1 MTVGVIGGL
10 LAVNVLAG
18 GASGQGGKVFGPPIP
33 TKPATVT
40 TSKGATTK
48 GATNRI
54 AGRARTTTK
63 KATGIRLAK
72 KTTATARRSV
82 KTKKRVTV
90 TTAAGEQLILDETGH
105 GGNASASGAAGSDTG
120 FTVEVIEGLPT
131 TVPAGGGAA
140 RAVGAIVQTTLPRPS
155 VLTVGTSVI
164 ATPSTTVVGSTSTT
178 STSTT
183 TTLLGLVGPT
193 TTTTLLGQV
202 ATTTT
207 TAVAGATTS
216 TTSTTIGQSRTPIT
230 GFLETGFR
238 MFKNGIP
245 QSDVVWCAALAN
257 NDATRQQGLKG
268 RTNLSGYDAVLFS
281 FGVDTTTAFTMDGTL
296 IPLSLAWF
304 GADGKF
310 LGSANLAVVPVGQT
324 SPTYSPPSPYRYA
337 LEVPQGSLGGLGVT
351 SDSVLVFGLTCR
363 TS

>member
-33 TKPATVT
+33 SKPATVT

-48 GATNRI
+48 PATTRGVTNPV
-54 AGRARTTTK
+54 ASRAPTTTK
-63 KATGIRLAK
+63 KATRTHLAK
-72 KTTATARRSV
+72 KTIVTRRRTV
-82 KTKKRVTV
+82 KTKKQVTA
-90 TTAAGEQLILDETGH
+90 TTAAGEQVILDETGQ
-105 GGNASASGAAGSDTG
+105 GGNASAGGAAGSDTG

-140 RAVGAIVQTTLPRPS
+140 PVIGAIVKTTLPRPS
-155 VLTVGTSVI
+155 VLTVATSVI
-164 ATPSTTVVGSTSTT
+164 TTPSTTVVDSTSTT
-178 STSTT
+178 ST
-183 TTLLGLVGPT
+183 TTLLGQVGPT
-193 TTTTLLGQV
+193 TTTTVLGQIG
-202 ATTTT
+202 TTTT
-207 TAVAGATTS
+207 TTVAGSATS
-216 TTSTTIGQSRTPIT
+216 TTVGQSRTPFT

-238 MFKNGIP
+238 MLKNGIP
-245 QSDVVWCAALAN
+245 QSEVVWCAALAN

-281 FGVDTTTAFTMDGTL
+281 FGADTTTAFTMDGTL